1 MQLRYNKR
9 FSLMKKTLLLFF
21 LVTLLSGCR
30 NNGVFTVNGT
40 VKNPVKNYI
49 YISRIDINVPVLIDS
64 SKISRKGNF
73 RIKINAREPDY
84 YQVGCSSND
93 FITLLAEPGEKIE
106 LSFRGETFYNNYT
119 VTGSTGS
126 ELVQKLDFK
135 LLKTKNKLDSLNL
148 LYNKASKE
156 PDFELKAP
164 LLEEEYLKLMKDQR
178 KYNIEFILKNINSLA
193 SIKALYQ
200 KLNDQIYVLYD
211 PRDLQYL
218 KIVSDSLFRHYP
230 DSKHTKALVNDFE
243 KEMNQFNARRLQQ
256 LSATLPET
264 KLDPDLKDING
275 KRIILS
281 SLKGKYVLLAFWSA
295 DSRPCISENLQL
307 KEYYKMFNKRGF
319 EIYQI
324 NLDKDETVW
333 KDAVKFDELPWISTR
348 EENPDNQK
356 YAKLFNVTTLPANFL
371 FDPNGKIIASHLHGK
386 NLQLKLNQL
395 FNN

>member
-1 MQLRYNKR
+1 
-9 FSLMKKTLLLFF
+9 MKKTLLLFF
-21 LVTLLSGCR
+21 LITLLSGCR

-40 VKNPVKNYI
+40 VKKTVKNYI
-49 YISRIDINVPVLIDS
+49 YVSRIDINIPVLIDS
-64 SKISRKGNF
+64 SKINRKGNF
-73 RIKINAREPDY
+73 RIKIKAREPDFY
-84 YQVGCSSND
+84 AVGCSSSD
-93 FITLLAEPGEKIE
+93 FIILLAEPGEKIE
-106 LSFRGETFYNNYT
+106 LSFNGETFYNNYT
-119 VTGSTGS
+119 VTGSKGS

-135 LLKTKNKLDSLNL
+135 LLETKNKLDSLYS
-148 LYNKASKE
+148 LYNKVTKE

-164 LLEEEYLKLMKDQR
+164 RLEEEYLKLIKDQR
-178 KYNIEFILKNINSLA
+178 KYNIEFILKNMNSLA
-193 SIKALYQ
+193 SIRALFQ
-200 KLNDQIYVLYD
+200 KLNDQTYVLYD
-211 PRDLQYL
+211 PRVQYL
-218 KIVSDSLFRHYP
+218 KIVSDSLLRHYP

-243 KEMNQFNARRLQQ
+243 KEMFQFNARRLQQ
-256 LSATLPET
+256 LSATLPEA

-295 DSRPCISENLQL
+295 ASDPCISENLQL
-307 KEYYKMFNKRGF
+307 KKYYKMFNKRGF

-333 KDAVKFDELPWISTR
+333 KDEVKYDELPWISTR
-348 EENPDNQK
+348 EENPDDQK

-371 FDPNGKIIASHLHGK
+371 FDRNGNIIASHLHGK